1 MDKLPYRLEDDLR
14 TEVAAIQHPL
24 INALIGTHL
33 NYNDSIFLDLRTIS
47 NAKAMLT
54 GKKYLIGN
62 NGKDIKVVTR
72 IPDFYTKTRDTEV
85 NTINERVI
93 TLSLKSIV
101 EEADKSSPFREAKY
115 TIDLSR
121 AIPYEDD
128 KGYLPYTSSKSH
140 SVMQKL
146 KYDKRD
152 ILWTSDFEEYSIKIP
167 FYVKHDDIDFI
178 GNEYERDNYRLF
190 NFNNIQDIKIQ
201 GVELEFDTIVPEDTV
216 DDSKIEGN
224 RYENTYIYPPYIF
237 GLQRWKNLPI
247 DTPYQKC
254 VDSEHI
260 DSATGTAAQYAI
272 PNVLSGRHCKYMMTF
287 AKSKNRFKTFTHAD
301 MIYDS
306 ICYRPDTLFKHL
318 SYYEYLK
325 LMRGGYSGNSREKD
339 VTIGANNYYNGG
351 EAGEGSHI
359 QYSVDYPLPLN
370 VTFEFGHPNSYA
382 YESRDRDVKYDYN
395 IVGWLVIKT
404 YRGFKH
410 FMPGNLA
417 NFIKRRGDAPVY
429 DLSPETFMNMDL
441 WANFLKAF
449 TCKIYIP
456 RKVPSLILKLKNG
469 EYRFLELYMGTTT
482 RQTNTHALHLLNSR
496 NKKWTDPRAEQDRFG
511 SGNAAMGNAYL
522 RPYVRFCSIET
533 EESWWTNGN
542 LEYEENMSQFGRYIK
557 SIGGFN
563 GFLLPPERRAMH
575 WDGESGGEE
584 VFNPKLYDAYMNPEE
599 GDWK

>member
-128 KGYLPYTSSKSH
+128 KGYLPYASSKSH

-152 ILWTSDFEEYSIKIP
+152 TLWTSDFEEYSIRIP
-167 FYVKHDDIDFI
+167 LYVKHDDIDFI
-178 GNEYERDNYRLF
+178 GNGYERDNWGLF

-201 GVELEFDTIVPEDTV
+201 GVELEFDNIVPEDTV

-287 AKSKNRFKTFTHAD
+287 AKSKNRSKTFTHAD

-306 ICYRPDTLFKHL
+306 ICYRPDTSFKHL

-325 LMRGGYSGNSREKD
+325 LMRGGYSGTMRDRD

-370 VTFEFGHPNSYA
+370 VTFEFGHPNSYS
-382 YESRDRDVKYDYN
+382 YEYRDYDVRYSYN

-417 NFIKRRGDAPVY
+417 NFIKRRGDAPVH
-429 DLSPETFMNMDL
+429 DMSPETFMNMDL

-511 SGNAAMGNAYL
+511 NDSSMGNAYL
-522 RPYVRFCSIET
+522 RPFIRFCSIEA

-542 LEYEENMSQFGRYIK
+542 IEYEENMSPFGRYIK

-563 GFLLPPERRAMH
+563 GFLLPPERRAMY
-575 WDGESGGEE
+575 WDGENGE
-584 VFNPKLYDAYMNPEE
+584 VFNPKLYDLYMNPEE

>member
-1 MDKLPYRLEDDLR
+1 MMDKLPYRLEDDLR

-47 NAKAMLT
+47 NAKAMLA

-62 NGKDIKVVTR
+62 NGKEIKVVTR
-72 IPDFYTKTRDTEV
+72 IPDFRTKTRDNRV
-85 NTINERVI
+85 DIINERVI

-115 TIDLSR
+115 TVDLSR
-121 AIPYEDD
+121 AIPYKDD
-128 KGYLPYTSSKSH
+128 KGYLPYEPSKNGL
-140 SVMQKL
+140 MKKL
-146 KYDKRD
+146 KFTDSYKPIDA
-152 ILWTSDFEEYSIKIP
+152 SDFEEYSIRIP
-167 FYVKHDDIDFI
+167 LYVKSDDIDFI
-178 GNEYERDNYRLF
+178 GNGYERDRWSLF
-190 NFNNIQDIKIQ
+190 NFGNIEDIKIQ
-201 GVELEFDTIVPEDTV
+201 GIELEFDTIVPEDTI
-216 DDSKIEGN
+216 DDN
-224 RYENTYIYPPYIF
+224 RYENAYIYPPYVF
-237 GLQRWKNLPI
+237 GLQRWKHLPQDQI
-247 DTPYQKC
+247 YHGC
-254 VDSEHI
+254 VDSAHH
-260 DSATGTAAQYAI
+260 DSATGTAAQYSI

-287 AKSKNRFKTFTHAD
+287 AKSRNRRKTFIHAD

-306 ICYRPDTLFKHL
+306 ICHSVAFVYKQL

-325 LMRGGYSGNSREKD
+325 LMRGGYSGSSRAKD

-351 EAGEGSHI
+351 DNPDGTHI

-370 VTFEFGHPNSYA
+370 VTFEFGHQDSYS
-382 YESRDRDVKYDYN
+382 YGNDDDIIKRDYN
-395 IVGWLVIKT
+395 VVGWLVIKT
-404 YRGFKH
+404 YRGYKH

-417 NFIKRRGDAPVY
+417 NFIARRGDSPLY
-429 DLSPETFMNMDL
+429 DVSPETFMNMDL

-482 RQTNTHALHLLNSR
+482 RQTKTHELHLLDSR
-496 NKKWTDPRAEQDRFG
+496 DKRMNVSDAESANDNFG
-511 SGNAAMGNAYL
+511 VAGGGGNMYL
-522 RPYVRFCSIET
+522 RPYVRYCSIHAEET
-533 EESWWTNGN
+533 KWNAEHTM
-542 LEYEENMSQFGRYIK
+542 YEENMSPFARYIK

-563 GFLLPPERRAMH
+563 GFLLPSERRAMH
-575 WDGESGGEE
+575 YDGNTNGGGTEIY
-584 VFNPKLYDAYMNPEE
+584 NPSLIDGYNTME

>member
-24 INALIGTHL
+24 INALIGTQL
-33 NYNDSIFLDLRTIS
+33 NYNDSVFLDLRTIS

-62 NGKDIKVVTR
+62 DGKDIKVVTR

-128 KGYLPYTSSKSH
+128 KGYLPYASSKSH

-152 ILWTSDFEEYSIKIP
+152 TLWTSDFEEYSIRIP

-178 GNEYERDNYRLF
+178 GNGYERDNYRLF

-237 GLQRWKNLPI
+237 GLQRWKSLPI
-247 DTPYQKC
+247 DTAYQKC

-287 AKSKNRFKTFTHAD
+287 AKSKNRLKTFTHAD

-306 ICYRPDTLFKHL
+306 ICYRPDTSFKHL

-325 LMRGGYSGNSREKD
+325 LMRGGYSGTSREKD

-370 VTFEFGHPNSYA
+370 VTFEFGHPDSYA
-382 YESRDRDVKYDYN
+382 YESRDHEVKYDYN

-417 NFIKRRGDAPVY
+417 NFIKRRGDAPVH

-511 SGNAAMGNAYL
+511 SGNVAMGNAYL

-533 EESWWTNGN
+533 KESWWTNGTI
-542 LEYEENMSQFGRYIK
+542 EYEENMSQFGRYIK

-575 WDGESGGEE
+575 WDGENGEL
-584 VFNPKLYDAYMNPEE
+584 FNPKLYDSYMNPEE

>member
-62 NGKDIKVVTR
+62 DGKDIKVITR

-128 KGYLPYTSSKSH
+128 KGYLPYASSKLH

-152 ILWTSDFEEYSIKIP
+152 TLGTSDFEEYSIRIP
-167 FYVKHDDIDFI
+167 LYVKHDDIDFI
-178 GNEYERDNYRLF
+178 GNGYERDNYRLF

-237 GLQRWKNLPI
+237 GLQRWKSLPI
-247 DTPYQKC
+247 DTAYQKC

-287 AKSKNRFKTFTHAD
+287 AKSKNRLKTFTHAD

-306 ICYRPDTLFKHL
+306 ICYRPDTSFKHL

-325 LMRGGYSGNSREKD
+325 LMRGGYSGTSREKD

-370 VTFEFGHPNSYA
+370 VTFEFGHPDSYA
-382 YESRDRDVKYDYN
+382 YESRDREVKYDYN

-417 NFIKRRGDAPVY
+417 NFIKRRGDAPVH

-482 RQTNTHALHLLNSR
+482 RQTNTHTLHLLNSR

-533 EESWWTNGN
+533 KESWWTNGN

-575 WDGESGGEE
+575 WDGENGK
-584 VFNPKLYDAYMNPEE
+584 VFNPKLYDSYMNPEE

>member
-93 TLSLKSIV
+93 TLSLKSVV

-128 KGYLPYTSSKSH
+128 KGYLPYASSKLH

-152 ILWTSDFEEYSIKIP
+152 TLWTSDFEEYSIRIP
-167 FYVKHDDIDFI
+167 LYVKHDDIDFI
-178 GNEYERDNYRLF
+178 GNGYERDNWGLF

-237 GLQRWKNLPI
+237 GLQRWKSLPI
-247 DTPYQKC
+247 DTAYQKC

-287 AKSKNRFKTFTHAD
+287 AKSKNRRKTFTHAD

-306 ICYRPDTLFKHL
+306 ICYRPDTSFKHL

-325 LMRGGYSGNSREKD
+325 LMRGGYSGTSREKD

-370 VTFEFGHPNSYA
+370 VTFEFGHSYS
-382 YESRDRDVKYDYN
+382 YEHRDNDVRRSYN

-417 NFIKRRGDAPVY
+417 NFIKRRGDAPVH

-511 SGNAAMGNAYL
+511 NSSAPNAFL
-522 RPYVRFCSIET
+522 RPFIRQCTIEAR
-533 EESWWTNGN
+533 ESWWTNGN
-542 LEYEENMSQFGRYIK
+542 LEYEENMSPFGRYIK

-575 WDGESGGEE
+575 WDGESGGGE

>member
-1 MDKLPYRLEDDLR
+1 MDKLPYRLEDGLR

-47 NAKAMLT
+47 DAKAMLT

-62 NGKDIKVVTR
+62 NGKEIKVVTR

-93 TLSLKSIV
+93 TLSLKSVV

-128 KGYLPYTSSKSH
+128 KGYLPYASSKLR

-146 KYDKRD
+146 EYDKRD
-152 ILWTSDFEEYSIKIP
+152 TLWTSDFEEYSIRIP
-167 FYVKHDDIDFI
+167 LYVKHDDIDFI
-178 GNEYERDNYRLF
+178 GNGYERDNWGLF

-237 GLQRWKNLPI
+237 GLQRWKSLPI
-247 DTPYQKC
+247 DTAYQKC

-287 AKSKNRFKTFTHAD
+287 AKSKNRRKTFTHAD

-306 ICYRPDTLFKHL
+306 ICYRPDTSFKHL

-325 LMRGGYSGNSREKD
+325 LMRGGYSGTSREKD

-370 VTFEFGHPNSYA
+370 VTFEFGHSYS
-382 YESRDRDVKYDYN
+382 YEHRDNDVRRSYN

-417 NFIKRRGDAPVY
+417 NFIKRRGDAPVH

-511 SGNAAMGNAYL
+511 NSSIANAYL
-522 RPYVRFCSIET
+522 RPFIRQCTIEAR
-533 EESWWTNGN
+533 ESWWTNGN
-542 LEYEENMSQFGRYIK
+542 LEYEENMSPFGRYIK

-575 WDGESGGEE
+575 WDGESGGGE

>member
-62 NGKDIKVVTR
+62 DGKDIKVITR

-128 KGYLPYTSSKSH
+128 KGYLPYASSKLH

-152 ILWTSDFEEYSIKIP
+152 TLWTSDFEEYSIRIP
-167 FYVKHDDIDFI
+167 LYVKHDDIDFI
-178 GNEYERDNYRLF
+178 GNGYERDNWGLF
-190 NFNNIQDIKIQ
+190 NFDTIQDIKIQ

-237 GLQRWKNLPI
+237 GLQRWKSLPI
-247 DTPYQKC
+247 DTAYQKC

-287 AKSKNRFKTFTHAD
+287 AKSKNRSKTFTHAD

-306 ICYRPDTLFKHL
+306 ICYRPDTSFKHL

-325 LMRGGYSGNSREKD
+325 LMRGGYSGTSREKD

-370 VTFEFGHPNSYA
+370 VTFEFGHPNSYS
-382 YESRDRDVKYDYN
+382 YEHRDYDVRRSYN

-417 NFIKRRGDAPVY
+417 NFIQRRGDAPVR
-429 DLSPETFMNMDL
+429 DLSPETFMNIDL

-482 RQTNTHALHLLNSR
+482 RQTNTHTLHLLNSR
-496 NKKWTDPRAEQDRFG
+496 NKNWTDPRAEQDRFG
-511 SGNAAMGNAYL
+511 NGSSMGNAYL
-522 RPYVRFCSIET
+522 RPFIRFCSIEAR
-533 EESWWTNGN
+533 ESWWTNGTI
-542 LEYEENMSQFGRYIK
+542 EYEENMSPFGRYIK

-575 WDGESGGEE
+575 WDGENGE
-584 VFNPKLYDAYMNPEE
+584 VYNPKLYDRYMNPEE

>member
-33 NYNDSIFLDLRTIS
+33 NYNDNIFLDLRTIS

-62 NGKDIKVVTR
+62 DGKDIKVVTR
-72 IPDFYTKTRDTEV
+72 IPDFYTKTRDNEV

-101 EEADKSSPFREAKY
+101 EEADKSTPFREAKY

-128 KGYLPYTSSKSH
+128 KGYLPYASSKLH

-146 KYDKRD
+146 KYNKRD
-152 ILWTSDFEEYSIKIP
+152 TLWTSDFEEYSIRIP
-167 FYVKHDDIDFI
+167 LYVKHDDIDFI
-178 GNEYERDNYRLF
+178 GNGYERDNWGLF

-237 GLQRWKNLPI
+237 GLQRWKSLPI
-247 DTPYQKC
+247 DTAYQKC
-254 VDSEHI
+254 VDSEHV

-306 ICYRPDTLFKHL
+306 ICYRPDTSFKHL

-325 LMRGGYSGNSREKD
+325 LMRGGYSGTSREKD

-370 VTFEFGHPNSYA
+370 VTFEFGHPNSYS
-382 YESRDRDVKYDYN
+382 YGHRDYNVRRSYN

-417 NFIKRRGDAPVY
+417 NFIKRRGDAPVR

-482 RQTNTHALHLLNSR
+482 RQTNTHTLHLLNSR
-496 NKKWTDPRAEQDRFG
+496 NKNWTDPRAEQDRFG
-511 SGNAAMGNAYL
+511 NGSSMGNAYL
-522 RPYVRFCSIET
+522 RPFIRFCSIEA
-533 EESWWTNGN
+533 EESRWTNGTI
-542 LEYEENMSQFGRYIK
+542 EYEENMSQFGRYIK

-575 WDGESGGEE
+575 WDGENGDL
-584 VFNPKLYDAYMNPEE
+584 FNPKLYDGHMNPEE

>member
-24 INALIGTHL
+24 INALIGTQL

-47 NAKAMLT
+47 NAKAMLAN
-54 GKKYLIGN
+54 KKYVLGN
-62 NGKDIKVVTR
+62 DGKEIKVVTR
-72 IPDFYTKTRDTEV
+72 IPDFYTKTRDNEV

-128 KGYLPYTSSKSH
+128 KGYLPYASSKLH

-146 KYDKRD
+146 KYDKGD
-152 ILWTSDFEEYSIKIP
+152 TLWTSDFEEYSIRIP
-167 FYVKHDDIDFI
+167 LYVKHDDIDFI
-178 GNEYERDNYRLF
+178 GNEYERDNWGLF

-201 GVELEFDTIVPEDTV
+201 GVELEFDTIVPEDTI

-237 GLQRWKNLPI
+237 GLQRWKSLPI
-247 DTPYQKC
+247 DTAYQKC

-306 ICYRPDTLFKHL
+306 ICYRPDTSFKHL

-325 LMRGGYSGNSREKD
+325 LMRGGYSGTSREKD

-370 VTFEFGHPNSYA
+370 VTFEFGHPNSYS
-382 YESRDRDVKYDYN
+382 YGHRDYDVRYSYN

-417 NFIKRRGDAPVY
+417 NFIKRRGDAPVH
-429 DLSPETFMNMDL
+429 DLSPETFMNIDL

-482 RQTNTHALHLLNSR
+482 RQTNTHTLHLLNSR
-496 NKKWTDPRAEQDRFG
+496 NKNWTDPRAEQDRFG
-511 SGNAAMGNAYL
+511 NDSSMRNAYL
-522 RPYVRFCSIET
+522 RPFIRFCSIEAR
-533 EESWWTNGN
+533 ESWWTNGN
-542 LEYEENMSQFGRYIK
+542 IEYEENMSPFGRYIK

-575 WDGESGGEE
+575 WDGENGE
-584 VFNPKLYDAYMNPEE
+584 VYNPKLYDTYMNPEE

>member
-1 MDKLPYRLEDDLR
+1 MDKLLYRLEDDLR

-62 NGKDIKVVTR
+62 DGKDIKVVTR

-128 KGYLPYTSSKSH
+128 KGYLPYASSKSH

-152 ILWTSDFEEYSIKIP
+152 TLWTSDFEEYSIRIP
-167 FYVKHDDIDFI
+167 LYVKHDDIDFI
-178 GNEYERDNYRLF
+178 GNGYERDNWRLF

-237 GLQRWKNLPI
+237 GLQRWKSLPI
-247 DTPYQKC
+247 DTAYQKC

-287 AKSKNRFKTFTHAD
+287 AKSKNRSKTFTHAD

-306 ICYRPDTLFKHL
+306 ICYRPDTSFKHL

-325 LMRGGYSGNSREKD
+325 LMRGGYSGTSREKD

-370 VTFEFGHPNSYA
+370 VTFEFGHPNSYS
-382 YESRDRDVKYDYN
+382 YEHHDYDVRYSYN

-410 FMPGNLA
+410 FIPGNLA
-417 NFIKRRGDAPVY
+417 NFIQRRGDAPVQ

-482 RQTNTHALHLLNSR
+482 RQTNTHTLHLLNSR
-496 NKKWTDPRAEQDRFG
+496 NKNWTDPRAEQDRFG
-511 SGNAAMGNAYL
+511 NGSSMGNAYL
-522 RPYVRFCSIET
+522 RPFIRFCSIEAR
-533 EESWWTNGN
+533 ESWWTNGTI
-542 LEYEENMSQFGRYIK
+542 EYEENMSPFGRYIK

-575 WDGESGGEE
+575 WDGENGE
-584 VFNPKLYDAYMNPEE
+584 VYNPKLYDTYMNPEE

>member
-93 TLSLKSIV
+93 TLSLKSVV

-128 KGYLPYTSSKSH
+128 KGYLPYASSKLH

-152 ILWTSDFEEYSIKIP
+152 TLWTSDFEEYSIRIP
-167 FYVKHDDIDFI
+167 LYVKHDDIDFI
-178 GNEYERDNYRLF
+178 GNGYERDNWGLF

-237 GLQRWKNLPI
+237 GLQRWKSLPI
-247 DTPYQKC
+247 DTAYQKC

-287 AKSKNRFKTFTHAD
+287 AKSKNRRKTFTHAD

-306 ICYRPDTLFKHL
+306 ICYRPDTSFKHL

-325 LMRGGYSGNSREKD
+325 LMRGGYSGTSREKD

-370 VTFEFGHPNSYA
+370 VTFEFGHSYS
-382 YESRDRDVKYDYN
+382 YEHRDNDVRRSYN

-417 NFIKRRGDAPVY
+417 NFIKRRGDAPVH

-511 SGNAAMGNAYL
+511 NSSAPNAFL
-522 RPYVRFCSIET
+522 RPFIRQCTIEAR
-533 EESWWTNGN
+533 ESWWTNGN
-542 LEYEENMSQFGRYIK
+542 LEYEENMSPFGRYIK

-575 WDGESGGEE
+575 WDGESGGGE
-584 VFNPKLYDAYMNPEE
+584 VFNPKLYDAYMNPEK
-599 GDWK
+599 GD

>member
-62 NGKDIKVVTR
+62 DGKDIKVVTR

-128 KGYLPYTSSKSH
+128 KGYLPYESSKSH

-152 ILWTSDFEEYSIKIP
+152 TLCTSDFEEYSIRIP

-178 GNEYERDNYRLF
+178 GNGYERDNYRLF

-201 GVELEFDTIVPEDTV
+201 GIELEFDTIVPEDTV

-224 RYENTYIYPPYIF
+224 RYENTYIYPPYVF
-237 GLQRWKNLPI
+237 GLQRWKSIPI
-247 DTPYQKC
+247 DANYQKC

-287 AKSKNRFKTFTHAD
+287 AKSKNRRKTFTHAD

-306 ICYRPDTLFKHL
+306 ICYRSNTQYKHL
-318 SYYEYLK
+318 SYYDYLK
-325 LMRGGYSGNSREKD
+325 LMRGGYSGTMRDRD
-339 VTIGANNYYNGG
+339 VTIGAKNYYNGG

-370 VTFEFGHPNSYA
+370 VTFEFGHPDSYA
-382 YESRDRDVKYDYN
+382 YGHHDRDVKYDYN

-417 NFIKRRGDAPVY
+417 NFIKRIGNAPAH

-482 RQTNTHALHLLNSR
+482 RQTNTHTLHLLNSR

-511 SGNAAMGNAYL
+511 NAGAAMENAYL
-522 RPYVRFCSIET
+522 RPYVRFCSIEA
-533 EESWWTNGN
+533 EESWWTNEN
-542 LEYEENMSQFGRYIK
+542 IEYEENMSPFGRYIK

-575 WDGESGGEE
+575 WDGENGE

>member
-47 NAKAMLT
+47 NAKAMLA
-54 GKKYLIGN
+54 GKKYVLGN
-62 NGKDIKVVTR
+62 DGEKVRVVTR
-72 IPDFYTKTRDTEV
+72 MPDFYTKTRDTEV
-85 NTINERVI
+85 NIINERVI

-101 EEADKSSPFREAKY
+101 EEADKSTPFREAKY

-128 KGYLPYTSSKSH
+128 KGYLPYASSKSH

-152 ILWTSDFEEYSIKIP
+152 TLWTSDFEEYSIRIP
-167 FYVKHDDIDFI
+167 LYVKHDDIDFI
-178 GNEYERDNYRLF
+178 GNGYERDNWGLF

-287 AKSKNRFKTFTHAD
+287 AKSKNRSKTFTHAD

-306 ICYRPDTLFKHL
+306 ICYRPDTSFKHL

-325 LMRGGYSGNSREKD
+325 LMRGGYSGTSREKD

-370 VTFEFGHPNSYA
+370 VTFEFGHPNSYS
-382 YESRDRDVKYDYN
+382 YEHRDYDVRYSYN

-417 NFIKRRGDAPVY
+417 NFIKRRGDAPAR

-496 NKKWTDPRAEQDRFG
+496 NKNWTDPRAEQDRFG
-511 SGNAAMGNAYL
+511 NGSSMGNAYL
-522 RPYVRFCSIET
+522 RPFIRFCSIEAR
-533 EESWWTNGN
+533 ESWWTNGTI
-542 LEYEENMSQFGRYIK
+542 EYEENMSPFGRYIK

-575 WDGESGGEE
+575 WDGENGE
-584 VFNPKLYDAYMNPEE
+584 VYNPKLYDGYMNPEE

>member
-47 NAKAMLT
+47 NAKAMLA

-62 NGKDIKVVTR
+62 DGKEIKVVTR
-72 IPDFYTKTRDTEV
+72 IPDFYTKTRGNGVNRV

-115 TIDLSR
+115 TVDLSR
-121 AIPYEDD
+121 AIPYKDE
-128 KGYLPYTSSKSH
+128 KGYLPYEPSKSS

-146 KYDKRD
+146 KFTDPYKPIDA
-152 ILWTSDFEEYSIKIP
+152 SDFEEYSIRIP

-178 GNEYERDNYRLF
+178 GNGYERDRYGLF
-190 NFNNIQDIKIQ
+190 NFGNIQDIKLQ
-201 GVELEFDTIVPEDTV
+201 GMELEFDTIVPEDTI
-216 DDSKIEGN
+216 DDN
-224 RYENTYIYPPYIF
+224 RYENTYIYPPYVF
-237 GLQRWKNLPI
+237 GLQRWKSLPQEQV
-247 DTPYQKC
+247 YQGC
-254 VDSEHI
+254 VDSQHH

-287 AKSKNRFKTFTHAD
+287 AKSKNRYKTFTHAD

-306 ICYRPDTLFKHL
+306 ICRSVTSSHKQL

-325 LMRGGYSGNSREKD
+325 LMRGGYSGRRREKD

-351 EAGEGSHI
+351 EAEGSHI

-370 VTFEFGHPNSYA
+370 VTFEFGHPDSYS
-382 YESRDRDVKYDYN
+382 YESKEYEVKRDYN

-404 YRGFKH
+404 YRGYKH

-417 NFIKRRGDAPVY
+417 NFIKRRGDAPVH

-482 RQTNTHALHLLNSR
+482 RQTKTHELHLLDSR
-496 NKKWTDPRAEQDRFG
+496 DKRINVSDAEGAYDRFG
-511 SGNAAMGNAYL
+511 NGASGIDAYL
-522 RPYVRFCSIET
+522 RPYVQYCRVNAEQTRWNPQEPF
-533 EESWWTNGN
+533 
-542 LEYEENMSQFGRYIK
+542 EENMSPFGRYIK

-575 WDGESGGEE
+575 YDGGYGGELY
-584 VFNPKLYDAYMNPEE
+584 NPSLIGGYNNME
-599 GDWK
+599 GEDWK

>member
-62 NGKDIKVVTR
+62 DGKDIKVVTR

-85 NTINERVI
+85 NTINERVM

-115 TIDLSR
+115 TVDLSR

-128 KGYLPYTSSKSH
+128 KGYLPYASSKSH

-152 ILWTSDFEEYSIKIP
+152 TLWTSDFEEYSIRIP
-167 FYVKHDDIDFI
+167 LYVKHDDIDFI
-178 GNEYERDNYRLF
+178 GNGYERDNWGLF

-237 GLQRWKNLPI
+237 GLQRWKSLPI

-254 VDSEHI
+254 VDSEHV

-306 ICYRPDTLFKHL
+306 ICYRPDTSFKHL

-325 LMRGGYSGNSREKD
+325 LMRGGYSGTSREKD

-370 VTFEFGHPNSYA
+370 VTFEFEHPNSYA
-382 YESRDRDVKYDYN
+382 YESRDREVKYDYN

-417 NFIKRRGDAPVY
+417 NFIKRRGDAPVH

-496 NKKWTDPRAEQDRFG
+496 NKNLTDPRAEQDRFG
-511 SGNAAMGNAYL
+511 NGSSMGNAYL
-522 RPYVRFCSIET
+522 RPYVRFCSIEAG
-533 EESWWTNGN
+533 ESWWTNGTI
-542 LEYEENMSQFGRYIK
+542 EYEENMSPFGRYIK

-575 WDGESGGEE
+575 WDGENGE
-584 VFNPKLYDAYMNPEE
+584 VYNPKLYDAYMNPEE

>member
-1 MDKLPYRLEDDLR
+1 MDKLPHRLEDDLR

-62 NGKDIKVVTR
+62 DGKDIKVVTR

-128 KGYLPYTSSKSH
+128 KGYLPYNPSKSH

-146 KYDKRD
+146 KPTYSYKP
-152 ILWTSDFEEYSIKIP
+152 ISASDFEEYSVRIP
-167 FYVKHDDIDFI
+167 FYVKHDDMDFI
-178 GNEYERDNYRLF
+178 GNGYERDSYRLF
-190 NFNNIQDIKIQ
+190 NFKNIQDIKIQ
-201 GVELEFDTIVPEDTV
+201 GMELEFDTIVPEDTV
-216 DDSKIEGN
+216 DDN

-237 GLQRWKNLPI
+237 GLQRWKSLPI
-247 DTPYQKC
+247 DTAYQKC

-287 AKSKNRFKTFTHAD
+287 AKSKNRSKTFTHAD

-306 ICYRPDTLFKHL
+306 ICYRPDTSFKHL

-325 LMRGGYSGNSREKD
+325 LMRGGYSGTSREKD

-370 VTFEFGHPNSYA
+370 VTFEFGHPNSYS
-382 YESRDRDVKYDYN
+382 YEHRDYEVRYSYN

-417 NFIKRRGDAPVY
+417 NFIKRRGDAPVR
-429 DLSPETFMNMDL
+429 DLSPETFMNIDL

-482 RQTNTHALHLLNSR
+482 RQTNTHTLHLLNSR
-496 NKKWTDPRAEQDRFG
+496 NKNWTDPRAEQDRFG
-511 SGNAAMGNAYL
+511 NGSSMGNAYL
-522 RPYVRFCSIET
+522 RPYVRYCAIGT
-533 EESWWTNGN
+533 EESWWTNGTI
-542 LEYEENMSQFGRYIK
+542 EYEENMSPFGRYIK

-575 WDGESGGEE
+575 WDGENRE
-584 VFNPKLYDAYMNPEE
+584 VYNPKLYDEYMNPEE
-599 GDWK
+599 GDWE

>member
-1 MDKLPYRLEDDLR
+1 MDKLPYRLEDDLH

-62 NGKDIKVVTR
+62 DGKDIKVITR

-115 TIDLSR
+115 TVDLSR

-128 KGYLPYTSSKSH
+128 KGYLPYASSKSH

-152 ILWTSDFEEYSIKIP
+152 TLWTSDFEEYSIRIP
-167 FYVKHDDIDFI
+167 LYVKHDDIDFI
-178 GNEYERDNYRLF
+178 GNGYERDNWRLF

-237 GLQRWKNLPI
+237 GLQRWKSLPI
-247 DTPYQKC
+247 DTAYQKC
-254 VDSEHI
+254 VDSEHV

-287 AKSKNRFKTFTHAD
+287 AKSKNRRKTFTHAD

-306 ICYRPDTLFKHL
+306 ICYRPDTSFKHL

-325 LMRGGYSGNSREKD
+325 LMRGGYSGTSREKD

-370 VTFEFGHPNSYA
+370 VTFEFGHPDSYA
-382 YESRDRDVKYDYN
+382 YESRDREVRYDYN

-417 NFIKRRGDAPVY
+417 NFIKRRGDAPVQ

-496 NKKWTDPRAEQDRFG
+496 NKNWTDPRAEQDRFG
-511 SGNAAMGNAYL
+511 NSSTPNAFL
-522 RPYVRFCSIET
+522 RPFIRHCTIEAR
-533 EESWWTNGN
+533 ESWWTNGN

-575 WDGESGGEE
+575 WDGESGGRE

>member
-62 NGKDIKVVTR
+62 DGKDIKVVTR

-85 NTINERVI
+85 NTINERVM

-115 TIDLSR
+115 TVDLSR

-128 KGYLPYTSSKSH
+128 KGYLPYASSKSH

-152 ILWTSDFEEYSIKIP
+152 TLWTSDFEEYSIRIP
-167 FYVKHDDIDFI
+167 LYVKHDDIDFI
-178 GNEYERDNYRLF
+178 GNGYERDNWGLF
-190 NFNNIQDIKIQ
+190 NFDTIQDIKIQ

-237 GLQRWKNLPI
+237 GLQRWKSLPI
-247 DTPYQKC
+247 DTAYQKC

-306 ICYRPDTLFKHL
+306 ICYRPDTSFKHL

-325 LMRGGYSGNSREKD
+325 LMRGGYSGTSREKD

-370 VTFEFGHPNSYA
+370 VTFEFGHPDSYA
-382 YESRDRDVKYDYN
+382 YESVDYDVRYDYN

-417 NFIKRRGDAPVY
+417 NFIKRRGDAPVH

-496 NKKWTDPRAEQDRFG
+496 NKNWTDPRAEQDRFG
-511 SGNAAMGNAYL
+511 NGSSMGNAYL
-522 RPYVRFCSIET
+522 RPYVRFCSIEAG
-533 EESWWTNGN
+533 ESWWTNGTI
-542 LEYEENMSQFGRYIK
+542 EYEENMSPFGRYIK

-575 WDGESGGEE
+575 WDGENGG
-584 VFNPKLYDAYMNPEE
+584 VFNPKLYDSYMNPEGE
-599 GDWK
+599 DWK

>member
-128 KGYLPYTSSKSH
+128 KGYLPYASSKLH

-152 ILWTSDFEEYSIKIP
+152 TLWTSDFEEYSIRIP
-167 FYVKHDDIDFI
+167 LYVKHDDIDFI
-178 GNEYERDNYRLF
+178 GNGYERDNWRLF

-237 GLQRWKNLPI
+237 GLQRWKSLPI
-247 DTPYQKC
+247 DTAYQKC

-260 DSATGTAAQYAI
+260 DSATGTAAQYSI

-287 AKSKNRFKTFTHAD
+287 AKSKNRSKTFTHAD

-306 ICYRPDTLFKHL
+306 ICYRPDTSFKHL

-325 LMRGGYSGNSREKD
+325 LMRGGYSGTSGEKD

-370 VTFEFGHPNSYA
+370 VTFEFGHLDSYA
-382 YESRDRDVKYDYN
+382 YESRDREVKYDYN

-417 NFIKRRGDAPVY
+417 NFIKRRGDAPVH

-533 EESWWTNGN
+533 KESWWTNGN

-575 WDGESGGEE
+575 WDGENGE
-584 VFNPKLYDAYMNPEE
+584 VFNPKLYDSYMNPEE

>member
-62 NGKDIKVVTR
+62 DGKDIKVVTR

-128 KGYLPYTSSKSH
+128 KGYLPYASSKLH

-152 ILWTSDFEEYSIKIP
+152 TLWTSDFEEYSIGIP

-178 GNEYERDNYRLF
+178 GNGYERDNWGLF

-247 DTPYQKC
+247 DTAYQKC
-254 VDSEHI
+254 VDSEHV

-287 AKSKNRFKTFTHAD
+287 AKSKNRSKTFTHAD

-306 ICYRPDTLFKHL
+306 ICYRPDTSFKHL

-325 LMRGGYSGNSREKD
+325 LMRGGYSGTSREKD

-370 VTFEFGHPNSYA
+370 VTFEFGHPNSYS
-382 YESRDRDVKYDYN
+382 YEHHDYDVRRSYN

-417 NFIKRRGDAPVY
+417 NFIQRRGDAPVR
-429 DLSPETFMNMDL
+429 DLSPETFMNIDL

-482 RQTNTHALHLLNSR
+482 RQTNTHTLHLLNSR
-496 NKKWTDPRAEQDRFG
+496 NKNLTDPRAEQDRFG
-511 SGNAAMGNAYL
+511 NGSSMGNAYL
-522 RPYVRFCSIET
+522 RPFIRFCSIEAR
-533 EESWWTNGN
+533 ESWWTNGTI
-542 LEYEENMSQFGRYIK
+542 EYEENMSPFGRYIK

-575 WDGESGGEE
+575 WDGENGE
-584 VFNPKLYDAYMNPEE
+584 VYNSKLYDGYMNPEE

>member
-1 MDKLPYRLEDDLR
+1 MDKLPHRLEDDLR

-62 NGKDIKVVTR
+62 DGKEIRVVTR

-128 KGYLPYTSSKSH
+128 KGYLPYASSKLH

-152 ILWTSDFEEYSIKIP
+152 TLWTSDFEEYSIRIP
-167 FYVKHDDIDFI
+167 LYVKHDDIDFI
-178 GNEYERDNYRLF
+178 GNGYERDNWGLF

-224 RYENTYIYPPYIF
+224 RYENTYIYPPYVF
-237 GLQRWKNLPI
+237 GLQRWKSLPI

-287 AKSKNRFKTFTHAD
+287 AKSKNRYKTFTHAD

-306 ICYRPDTLFKHL
+306 ICYRPDTSFKHL

-325 LMRGGYSGNSREKD
+325 LMRGGYSGTSREKD

-370 VTFEFGHPNSYA
+370 VTFEFGHPNSYS
-382 YESRDRDVKYDYN
+382 YEHRDYDVRYSYN
-395 IVGWLVIKT
+395 IVGRLVIKT

-417 NFIKRRGDAPVY
+417 NFIKRRGDATVH

-482 RQTNTHALHLLNSR
+482 RQTSTHALHLLNSR
-496 NKKWTDPRAEQDRFG
+496 NKNWTDPRAEQDRFG
-511 SGNAAMGNAYL
+511 NGSSMENAYL
-522 RPYVRFCSIET
+522 RPYVRFCSIEA

-575 WDGESGGEE
+575 WDGENGE
-584 VFNPKLYDAYMNPEE
+584 VFNPKLYDSYMNPEE

>member
-47 NAKAMLT
+47 NAKAMLA
-54 GKKYLIGN
+54 GKKYVLGN
-62 NGKDIKVVTR
+62 DGEKVRVVTR
-72 IPDFYTKTRDTEV
+72 IPDFYTKTRDNEV

-128 KGYLPYTSSKSH
+128 KGYLPYASSKLH

-152 ILWTSDFEEYSIKIP
+152 TLWTSDFEEYSIRIP
-167 FYVKHDDIDFI
+167 LYVKHDDIDFI
-178 GNEYERDNYRLF
+178 GNGYERDNWGLF

-237 GLQRWKNLPI
+237 GLQRWKSLPI
-247 DTPYQKC
+247 DTAYQKC
-254 VDSEHI
+254 VDSEHV

-287 AKSKNRFKTFTHAD
+287 AKSKNRYKTFTHAD

-306 ICYRPDTLFKHL
+306 ICYRPDTAFKHL

-325 LMRGGYSGNSREKD
+325 LMRGGYSGTSREKD

-370 VTFEFGHPNSYA
+370 VTFEFGYPNSYS
-382 YESRDRDVKYDYN
+382 YEHRDYDVRYSYN

-417 NFIKRRGDAPVY
+417 NFIKRRGDAPVR

-496 NKKWTDPRAEQDRFG
+496 NKNWTDPRAEQDRFG
-511 SGNAAMGNAYL
+511 NGSSMGNAYL
-522 RPYVRFCSIET
+522 RPLIRFCSIEAR
-533 EESWWTNGN
+533 ESWWTNGTI
-542 LEYEENMSQFGRYIK
+542 EYEENMSPFGRYIK

-575 WDGESGGEE
+575 WDGENGE
-584 VFNPKLYDAYMNPEE
+584 VYNPKLYDGYMNPEE

>member
-1 MDKLPYRLEDDLR
+1 MDKLPYRLEDDLH

-47 NAKAMLT
+47 NAKDMLT

-72 IPDFYTKTRDTEV
+72 MPDFYTKTRDTEV

-101 EEADKSSPFREAKY
+101 EEADKSTPFREAKY

-128 KGYLPYTSSKSH
+128 KGYLPYASSKLH

-152 ILWTSDFEEYSIKIP
+152 TLWTSDFEEYSIRIP
-167 FYVKHDDIDFI
+167 LYVKHDDIDFI
-178 GNEYERDNYRLF
+178 GNGYERDNWGLF

-237 GLQRWKNLPI
+237 GLQRWKSLPI

-306 ICYRPDTLFKHL
+306 ICYRPDTSFKHL

-325 LMRGGYSGNSREKD
+325 LMRGGYSGTSREKD

-382 YESRDRDVKYDYN
+382 YESVDWDVRYDYN

-417 NFIKRRGDAPVY
+417 NFIKRRGDAPVR

-511 SGNAAMGNAYL
+511 GGRVDNAYL
-522 RPYVRFCSIET
+522 RPYVRFCTIGA
-533 EESWWTNGN
+533 EESWWTNRN
-542 LEYEENMSQFGRYIK
+542 IEYEENMSPFGRYIK

-575 WDGESGGEE
+575 WDGENGE
-584 VFNPKLYDAYMNPEE
+584 VFNPKLYDSYMNPEGE
-599 GDWK
+599 DWK

>member
-47 NAKAMLT
+47 NAKAMLA
-54 GKKYLIGN
+54 GKKYVIGN
-62 NGKDIKVVTR
+62 DGKEIKVLTR
-72 IPDFYTKTRDTEV
+72 IPNFYTKARD
-85 NTINERVI
+85 NRINIINERVI

-115 TIDLSR
+115 TVDLSR
-121 AIPYEDD
+121 AIPYKDE
-128 KGYLPYTSSKSH
+128 KGYLPYEPSKSS

-146 KYDKRD
+146 KFTDLYKPIDA
-152 ILWTSDFEEYSIKIP
+152 SDFEEYSIRIP

-178 GNEYERDNYRLF
+178 GNGYERDNYRLF
-190 NFNNIQDIKIQ
+190 NFGNIQDIKIQ
-201 GVELEFDTIVPEDTV
+201 GIEVEFDTIVPEDTI
-216 DDSKIEGN
+216 DDN
-224 RYENTYIYPPYIF
+224 RYENTYIYPPYVF
-237 GLQRWKNLPI
+237 GLQRWKSLPI
-247 DTPYQKC
+247 DVTYQKC
-254 VDSEHI
+254 VDSEHV
-260 DSATGTAAQYAI
+260 DSAIGTAAQYAI

-287 AKSKNRFKTFTHAD
+287 AKSKNRRKTFTHAD

-306 ICYRPDTLFKHL
+306 ICYRSNIQYKHL
-318 SYYEYLK
+318 SYYDYLK
-325 LMRGGYSGNSREKD
+325 LMRGGYSGTMRDRD
-339 VTIGANNYYNGG
+339 VTIGAKNYYNGG

-382 YESRDRDVKYDYN
+382 YESVDWDVRYDYN

-417 NFIKRRGDAPVY
+417 NFIKRRGDAPVH

-482 RQTNTHALHLLNSR
+482 RQTDAHALHLLDAKDK
-496 NKKWTDPRAEQDRFG
+496 NKLDTDGDNDRFG
-511 SGNAAMGNAYL
+511 LAPGDSRYL
-522 RPYVRFCSIET
+522 RPYVKQCCVDSDET
-533 EESWWTNGN
+533 RWNGGTI
-542 LEYEENMSQFGRYIK
+542 EYEENMSPFGRYIK

-563 GFLLPPERRAMH
+563 GFLLPPERRTMH
-575 WDGESGGEE
+575 WDGEQNGGL
-584 VFNPKLYDAYMNPEE
+584 FNPKLYDAYMNPEE

>member
-47 NAKAMLT
+47 NAKAMLA
-54 GKKYLIGN
+54 GKKYVIGN
-62 NGKDIKVVTR
+62 DGKDIKVVTR

-128 KGYLPYTSSKSH
+128 KGYLPYASSTSH

-152 ILWTSDFEEYSIKIP
+152 TLWTSDFEEYSIRIP

-178 GNEYERDNYRLF
+178 GNGYERDNYRLF

-237 GLQRWKNLPI
+237 GLQRWKSLPI
-247 DTPYQKC
+247 DTAYQKC

-287 AKSKNRFKTFTHAD
+287 AKSKNRSKTFTHAD

-306 ICYRPDTLFKHL
+306 ICYRPDTSFKHL

-325 LMRGGYSGNSREKD
+325 LMRGGYSGTSREKD

-382 YESRDRDVKYDYN
+382 YESHDHEVKYDYN

-417 NFIKRRGDAPVY
+417 NFIKRRGDAPVH

-496 NKKWTDPRAEQDRFG
+496 NKKWTDPRAEQDRFEN
-511 SGNAAMGNAYL
+511 SSTPNAFL
-522 RPYVRFCSIET
+522 RPFIRHCTIEVR
-533 EESWWTNGN
+533 ESWWTNGTI
-542 LEYEENMSQFGRYIK
+542 EYEENMSPFGRYIK

-575 WDGESGGEE
+575 WDGENGE
-584 VFNPKLYDAYMNPEE
+584 VFNPKLYDSYMNPEE

>member
-128 KGYLPYTSSKSH
+128 KGYLPYASSKSH

-152 ILWTSDFEEYSIKIP
+152 TLWTSDFEEYSIRIP
-167 FYVKHDDIDFI
+167 LYVKHDDIDFI
-178 GNEYERDNYRLF
+178 GNGYERDNWGLF

-237 GLQRWKNLPI
+237 GLQRWKSLPI
-247 DTPYQKC
+247 DTAYQKC

-287 AKSKNRFKTFTHAD
+287 AKSKNRSKTFTHAD

-306 ICYRPDTLFKHL
+306 ICYRPDTSFKHL

-325 LMRGGYSGNSREKD
+325 LTRGGYSGTSREKD

-351 EAGEGSHI
+351 EAGEGGHI

-370 VTFEFGHPNSYA
+370 VTFEFGHPNSYS
-382 YESRDRDVKYDYN
+382 YEYRDYDVRRSYN

-417 NFIKRRGDAPVY
+417 NFIQRRGDAPVR

-482 RQTNTHALHLLNSR
+482 RQTNTHTLHLLNSR
-496 NKKWTDPRAEQDRFG
+496 NKNWTDPRAEQDRFG
-511 SGNAAMGNAYL
+511 SGSSMGNAYL
-522 RPYVRFCSIET
+522 RPYIRFCSIEAG
-533 EESWWTNGN
+533 ESWWTNGTI
-542 LEYEENMSQFGRYIK
+542 EYEENMSPFGRYIK

-575 WDGESGGEE
+575 WDGENEE
-584 VFNPKLYDAYMNPEE
+584 VYNPKLYDGYMNPEE
-599 GDWK
+599 EDWK

>member
-1 MDKLPYRLEDDLR
+1 MDKLPYHLEDDLR

-62 NGKDIKVVTR
+62 DGKDIKVVTR

-128 KGYLPYTSSKSH
+128 KGYLPYASSKLH

-152 ILWTSDFEEYSIKIP
+152 TLWTSDFEEYSIRIP
-167 FYVKHDDIDFI
+167 LYVKHDDIDFI
-178 GNEYERDNYRLF
+178 GNGYERDNWGLF

-237 GLQRWKNLPI
+237 GLQRWKSLPI
-247 DTPYQKC
+247 DTAYQKC

-287 AKSKNRFKTFTHAD
+287 AKSKNRSKTFTHAD

-306 ICYRPDTLFKHL
+306 ICYRPDTSFKHL

-325 LMRGGYSGNSREKD
+325 LMRGGYSGTSREKD

-370 VTFEFGHPNSYA
+370 VTFEFGHPNSYL
-382 YESRDRDVKYDYN
+382 YEHRDYDVRHSYN

-417 NFIKRRGDAPVY
+417 NFIKRRDDAPVR

-482 RQTNTHALHLLNSR
+482 RQTNTHTLHLLNSR
-496 NKKWTDPRAEQDRFG
+496 NKNWTDPRAEQDRFG
-511 SGNAAMGNAYL
+511 NGSSMRNAYL
-522 RPYVRFCSIET
+522 RPFIRFCSIEAR
-533 EESWWTNGN
+533 ESWWTNGTI
-542 LEYEENMSQFGRYIK
+542 EYEENMSPFGRYIK

-563 GFLLPPERRAMH
+563 EFLLPPERRAMH
-575 WDGESGGEE
+575 WDGENGE
-584 VFNPKLYDAYMNPEE
+584 VYNPKLYDGYMNPEE

>member
-54 GKKYLIGN
+54 GKKYIIGN
-62 NGKDIKVVTR
+62 DGKEIKVVTR

-101 EEADKSSPFREAKY
+101 EEVDKSSPFREAKY

-152 ILWTSDFEEYSIKIP
+152 TLWTSDFEEYSIRIP
-167 FYVKHDDIDFI
+167 LYVKHDDIDFI
-178 GNEYERDNYRLF
+178 GNGYERDNWGLF

-237 GLQRWKNLPI
+237 GLQRWKSLPI
-247 DTPYQKC
+247 DTAYQKC

-287 AKSKNRFKTFTHAD
+287 AKSKNRSKTFTHAD

-306 ICYRPDTLFKHL
+306 ICYRPDTSFKHL

-325 LMRGGYSGNSREKD
+325 LMRGGYSGTSRERD

-370 VTFEFGHPNSYA
+370 VTFEFGHPNSYSYA
-382 YESRDRDVKYDYN
+382 HRDYDVRYSYN

-417 NFIKRRGDAPVY
+417 NFIQRRGDAPVR
-429 DLSPETFMNMDL
+429 DLSPETFMNIDL

-482 RQTNTHALHLLNSR
+482 RQTNTHTLHLLNSR
-496 NKKWTDPRAEQDRFG
+496 NKNWTDPRAEQDRFG
-511 SGNAAMGNAYL
+511 NGSSMGNAYL
-522 RPYVRFCSIET
+522 RPYVRYCTIEAS
-533 EESWWTNGN
+533 ESWWTNGTI
-542 LEYEENMSQFGRYIK
+542 EYEENMSPFGRYIK

-575 WDGESGGEE
+575 WNDENGE
-584 VFNPKLYDAYMNPEE
+584 VFNPKLYDEYMNPEE

>member
-1 MDKLPYRLEDDLR
+1 MDKLPYHLEDGLR

-47 NAKAMLT
+47 DAKAMLT
-54 GKKYLIGN
+54 SKKYLIGN
-62 NGKDIKVVTR
+62 NGKEIKVLTR

-115 TIDLSR
+115 TVDLSR

-128 KGYLPYTSSKSH
+128 KGYLPYASSKSH

-152 ILWTSDFEEYSIKIP
+152 TLWTSDFEEYSIRIP
-167 FYVKHDDIDFI
+167 LYVKHDDIDFI
-178 GNEYERDNYRLF
+178 GNGYERDNWRLF

-237 GLQRWKNLPI
+237 GLQRWKSLPI
-247 DTPYQKC
+247 DTAYQKC

-287 AKSKNRFKTFTHAD
+287 AKSKNRRKTFTHAD

-306 ICYRPDTLFKHL
+306 ICYRPDTSFKHL

-325 LMRGGYSGNSREKD
+325 LMSGGYSGTSREKD

-370 VTFEFGHPNSYA
+370 VTFEFGHSYS
-382 YESRDRDVKYDYN
+382 YEHRDNDVRRSYN

-417 NFIKRRGDAPVY
+417 NFIKRRGDAPVH

-496 NKKWTDPRAEQDRFG
+496 NKNWTDPRDEQDRFG
-511 SGNAAMGNAYL
+511 NGSSMGNAYL
-522 RPYVRFCSIET
+522 RPFIRFCSIRA
-533 EESWWTNGN
+533 EESWWTNGTI
-542 LEYEENMSQFGRYIK
+542 EYEENMSPFGRYIK

-575 WDGESGGEE
+575 WDGENGE
-584 VFNPKLYDAYMNPEE
+584 VYNPKLYDTYMNPEE

>member
-47 NAKAMLT
+47 NAKAMLA
-54 GKKYLIGN
+54 GKKYVLGN
-62 NGKDIKVVTR
+62 NGKEIKVITR
-72 IPDFYTKTRDTEV
+72 IPDFYTKTRDNEV
-85 NTINERVI
+85 NIINERVI

-128 KGYLPYTSSKSH
+128 KGYLPYASSKSH

-152 ILWTSDFEEYSIKIP
+152 TLWTSDFEEYSIRIP
-167 FYVKHDDIDFI
+167 FYVKYDDIDFI
-178 GNEYERDNYRLF
+178 GNGYERDNYRLF

-237 GLQRWKNLPI
+237 GLQRWKSLPI

-287 AKSKNRFKTFTHAD
+287 AKSKNRLKTFTHAD

-306 ICYRPDTLFKHL
+306 ICYRPDTSFKHL

-325 LMRGGYSGNSREKD
+325 LMRGGYSGTSREKD

-370 VTFEFGHPNSYA
+370 VTFEFGHPDSYA
-382 YESRDRDVKYDYN
+382 YESRDREVKYDYN

-417 NFIKRRGDAPVY
+417 NFIKRRGDAPVR
-429 DLSPETFMNMDL
+429 DLSPETFMNIDL

-469 EYRFLELYMGTTT
+469 EYRFLELYTGTTT
-482 RQTNTHALHLLNSR
+482 RQTNTHTLHLLNSR
-496 NKKWTDPRAEQDRFG
+496 NKNWTDPRAEQDRFG
-511 SGNAAMGNAYL
+511 NGSSMGNAYL
-522 RPYVRFCSIET
+522 RPYIRFCSIEAG
-533 EESWWTNGN
+533 ESWWTNGTM
-542 LEYEENMSQFGRYIK
+542 EYEENMSPFGRYIK

-575 WDGESGGEE
+575 WDGENSE
-584 VFNPKLYDAYMNPEE
+584 VYNPKLYDGYMNPEE

>member
-62 NGKDIKVVTR
+62 DGKDIKVVTR

-128 KGYLPYTSSKSH
+128 KGYLPYASSKSH

-152 ILWTSDFEEYSIKIP
+152 TLWTSDFEEYSIRIP
-167 FYVKHDDIDFI
+167 LYVKHDDIDFI
-178 GNEYERDNYRLF
+178 GNGYERDNWRLF

-237 GLQRWKNLPI
+237 GLQRWKSLPI
-247 DTPYQKC
+247 DTAYQKC
-254 VDSEHI
+254 VDSEHV

-287 AKSKNRFKTFTHAD
+287 AKSKNRRKTFTHAD

-306 ICYRPDTLFKHL
+306 ICYRPDTSFKHL

-325 LMRGGYSGNSREKD
+325 LMRGGYSGTSREKD

-370 VTFEFGHPNSYA
+370 VTFEFGHPDSYA
-382 YESRDRDVKYDYN
+382 YESRDREVKYDYN

-417 NFIKRRGDAPVY
+417 NFIKRRGDAPVH
-429 DLSPETFMNMDL
+429 DLSPETFMNTDL

-496 NKKWTDPRAEQDRFG
+496 NKNWTDPRAEQDRFG
-511 SGNAAMGNAYL
+511 NSSTPNAFL
-522 RPYVRFCSIET
+522 RPFIRHCTIEAG
-533 EESWWTNGN
+533 ESWWTNGN

-575 WDGESGGEE
+575 WDGESGGGE

>member
-1 MDKLPYRLEDDLR
+1 MDKLPYRLEDDLH

-62 NGKDIKVVTR
+62 DGKDIKVITR

-115 TIDLSR
+115 TVDLSR

-128 KGYLPYTSSKSH
+128 KGYLPYASSKSH

-152 ILWTSDFEEYSIKIP
+152 TLWTSDFEEYSIRIP
-167 FYVKHDDIDFI
+167 LYVKHDDIDFI
-178 GNEYERDNYRLF
+178 GNGYERDNWRLF

-237 GLQRWKNLPI
+237 GLQRWKSLPI
-247 DTPYQKC
+247 DTAYQKC
-254 VDSEHI
+254 VDSEHV

-287 AKSKNRFKTFTHAD
+287 AKSKNRRKTFTHAD

-306 ICYRPDTLFKHL
+306 ICYRPDTSFKHL

-325 LMRGGYSGNSREKD
+325 LMRGGYSGTSREKD

-370 VTFEFGHPNSYA
+370 VTFEFGHPDSYA
-382 YESRDRDVKYDYN
+382 YESRDREVRYDYN

-417 NFIKRRGDAPVY
+417 NFIKRRGDAPVQ

-496 NKKWTDPRAEQDRFG
+496 NKNWTDPRAEQDRFG
-511 SGNAAMGNAYL
+511 NSSTPNAFL
-522 RPYVRFCSIET
+522 RPFIRHCTIEAR
-533 EESWWTNGN
+533 ESWWTTGN

-575 WDGESGGEE
+575 WDGESGGRE

>member
-1 MDKLPYRLEDDLR
+1 MMDKLPYRLEDDLR

-128 KGYLPYTSSKSH
+128 KGYLPYASSKLH

-152 ILWTSDFEEYSIKIP
+152 TLWTSDFEEYSIRIP
-167 FYVKHDDIDFI
+167 LYVKHDDIDFI
-178 GNEYERDNYRLF
+178 GNGYERDNYRLF

-237 GLQRWKNLPI
+237 GLQRWKSLPI
-247 DTPYQKC
+247 DTAYQKC
-254 VDSEHI
+254 VDSEHV

-287 AKSKNRFKTFTHAD
+287 AKSKNRSKTFTHAD

-306 ICYRPDTLFKHL
+306 ICYRPDTSFKHL

-325 LMRGGYSGNSREKD
+325 LMRGGYSGTSKEKD
-339 VTIGANNYYNGG
+339 VAIGANNYYNGG

-370 VTFEFGHPNSYA
+370 VTFEFGHPDSYA
-382 YESRDRDVKYDYN
+382 YESHDREVKYDYN

-417 NFIKRRGDAPVY
+417 NFIKRRGDAPVR

-482 RQTNTHALHLLNSR
+482 RHTNTHALHLLNSR
-496 NKKWTDPRAEQDRFG
+496 NKNWTDPRAEQDRFG
-511 SGNAAMGNAYL
+511 NGSTNAFL
-522 RPYVRFCSIET
+522 RPFIRQCTIKAR
-533 EESWWTNGN
+533 ESWWTNGN

-575 WDGESGGEE
+575 WDDDESDRGE

>member
-62 NGKDIKVVTR
+62 NGKEIKVITR

-115 TIDLSR
+115 TVDLSR

-128 KGYLPYTSSKSH
+128 KGYLPYASSKSH

-152 ILWTSDFEEYSIKIP
+152 TLWTSDFEEYSIRIP
-167 FYVKHDDIDFI
+167 LYVKHDDIDFI
-178 GNEYERDNYRLF
+178 GNGYERDNWGLF

-237 GLQRWKNLPI
+237 GLQRWKSLPI
-247 DTPYQKC
+247 DTAYQKC

-306 ICYRPDTLFKHL
+306 ICYRPDTSFKYL

-325 LMRGGYSGNSREKD
+325 LMRGGYSGTSREKD

-370 VTFEFGHPNSYA
+370 VTFEFGHPNSYG
-382 YESRDRDVKYDYN
+382 YKSHDREVKYDYN

-417 NFIKRRGDAPVY
+417 NFIKRRGDAPAH

-496 NKKWTDPRAEQDRFG
+496 NKKWSDPRAEQDRFG
-511 SGNAAMGNAYL
+511 NSSTPNAFL
-522 RPYVRFCSIET
+522 RPFIRQCTIEAR
-533 EESWWTNGN
+533 ESWWTNGN

-575 WDGESGGEE
+575 WDGENGE
-584 VFNPKLYDAYMNPEE
+584 VFNPKLYDGYMNPEE

>member
-128 KGYLPYTSSKSH
+128 KGYLPYASSKLH

-152 ILWTSDFEEYSIKIP
+152 TLWTSDFEEYSIRIP
-167 FYVKHDDIDFI
+167 LYVKHDDIDFI
-178 GNEYERDNYRLF
+178 GNGYERDNWGLF

-224 RYENTYIYPPYIF
+224 RYENTYIYPPYVF
-237 GLQRWKNLPI
+237 GLQRWKSLPI

-301 MIYDS
+301 MVYDS
-306 ICYRPDTLFKHL
+306 ICYRPDTSFKHL

-325 LMRGGYSGNSREKD
+325 LMRGGYSGTSREKD

-370 VTFEFGHPNSYA
+370 VTFEFGHSYS
-382 YESRDRDVKYDYN
+382 YEHRDNDVRRSYN

-417 NFIKRRGDAPVY
+417 NFIKRRGDAPVH

-482 RQTNTHALHLLNSR
+482 RQTNTHTLHLLNSR
-496 NKKWTDPRAEQDRFG
+496 NKNWTDPRAEQDRFG
-511 SGNAAMGNAYL
+511 NGSSMGNAYL
-522 RPYVRFCSIET
+522 RPFIRFCSIEAR
-533 EESWWTNGN
+533 ESWWTNGTI
-542 LEYEENMSQFGRYIK
+542 EYEENMSPFGRYIK

-575 WDGESGGEE
+575 WDGENGE
-584 VFNPKLYDAYMNPEE
+584 VYNPKLYDGYMNPEE